1 MRKNDLFLKA
11 FLECKRIFTLK
22 LLRSKARILVPDSFL
37 LIGVIDE
44 TGILEENEIYVQTST
59 IISEYQTFD
68 TAHDK
73 IRRKQK
79 IWEGPAGN
87 FLIYL

>member
-1 MRKNDLFLKA
+1 MKKNDLFLKA

-44 TGILEENEIYVQTST
+44 TGILEENQIYVQTST
-59 IISEYQTFD
+59 ITSEYQTFD

-73 IRRKQK
+73 IQREQK
-79 IWEGPAGN
+79 VWEGSAGN
-87 FLIYL
+87 F